1 MTANI
6 VMAVIA
12 KIIFITIPQL
22 KINDILDAVYFEQ
35 FLGKK
40 MRENE
45 SNRKK

>member
-22 KINDILDAVYFEQ
+22 RTKDILDAVHFEQ
-35 FLGKK
+35 HLGKK
-40 MRENE
+40 
-45 SNRKK
+45 

>member
-1 MTANI
+1 MTVNI

-12 KIIFITIPQL
+12 KIIFIIMPQL
-22 KINDILDAVYFEQ
+22 RTMNILDAVYFEQ

-45 SNRKK
+45 SNGKK